1 MRTFGLTFKARS
13 KRIRWGTERF
23 GTQLSAPKGV
33 RASRES
39 ILEKGVCEKDLREKE
54 KHSPAKHE
62 CNSYLST
69 TELSDQLYL

>member
-13 KRIRWGTERF
+13 KRIRWGFRL
-23 GTQLSAPKGV
+23 QLSAPKGV

-54 KHSPAKHE
+54 KH
-62 CNSYLST
+62 
-69 TELSDQLYL
+69 

>member
-13 KRIRWGTERF
+13 KRIRWGR
-23 GTQLSAPKGV
+23 TQLSAPKGV

-54 KHSPAKHE
+54 KH
-62 CNSYLST
+62 
-69 TELSDQLYL
+69 

>member
-54 KHSPAKHE
+54 KH
-62 CNSYLST
+62 
-69 TELSDQLYL
+69 